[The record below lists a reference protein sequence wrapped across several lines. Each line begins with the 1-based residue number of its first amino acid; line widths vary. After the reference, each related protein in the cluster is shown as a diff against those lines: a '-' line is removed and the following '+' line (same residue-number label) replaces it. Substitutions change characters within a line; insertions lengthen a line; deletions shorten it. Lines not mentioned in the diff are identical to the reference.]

1 MRRFG
6 LDATKEAIFLRRY
19 LAVNGGGTH
28 EETVEAVDETEVE
41 LLIIRPSLIELRQYT
56 SE

>member
-6 LDATKEAIFLRRY
+6 LAATKEAIFLRRY

-28 EETVEAVDETEVE
+28 EETVEEVDETEVE
-41 LLIIRPSLIELRQYT
+41 LLIIRPSLLELRQYT